1 MVQVTYPGVY
11 IQEVSSGVHTITGV
25 STSITAFVDFFRE
38 GPMDE
43 AVEIFGMTDF
53 QRTFG
58 GLDDRSEASYAIAQF
73 FLNGGSTA
81 LVIRSASADGTH
93 PLRTAGVKIAATTAG
108 GSDVLQVNAASAGLW
123 GNTLRAEVDLR
134 TADSKKL
141 FNLTVTR
148 YDSDQPD
155 AQPVVQERHLNL
167 SLDPADPRFAPD
179 VVNND
184 SQLVQLALGPAATA
198 TSIPAT
204 NGTVSANLAALAI
217 ADFDGIRSKKIRV
230 AVGSSPVFEASFAWA
245 AGEVTSLIQLATR
258 LEAAIRTAAIPAPG
272 TAQPTPPALT
282 GATVQVI
289 SSGTERRLVL
299 LAGRG
304 DPARSVVDKLVVT
317 DASAGDT
324 TASAVLKLTTATNGG
339 ENVQQYPL
347 GSAIASAAAYI
358 QGAVGADGLPPDAEA
373 ISGAVAQANQRG
385 MYALDTVD
393 LFNILCIPR
402 AALLDNAAMT
412 AVVDRAIA
420 YCEAKRAF
428 FLLDL
433 PQSVDQVAEVKD
445 WLDAHGSF
453 RHRNAALYFPR
464 LQIPDP
470 LNEYRLRSAGTSG
483 TIAGIYARTD
493 SERGVW
499 KAPAG
504 IDAVVRGIGAFDL
517 KLTDAENGTLNP
529 LGIDCLRSF
538 PVYGNIV
545 WGARTTLGA
554 DQLGSEWKYVPIR
567 RLALFLEESL
577 FRGTKWVVFEP
588 NDEPLWA
595 KIRLNVGAFMTSLFR
610 QGAFQGTNPKDAFFV
625 KCDGETTTQDDRNK
639 GIVNILVGFAPLKP
653 AEFVV
658 ISIQQIAGNL

>member
-43 AVEIFGMTDF
+43 AVEISGTTDF
-53 QRTFG
+53 QRIFG
-58 GLDDRSEASYAIAQF
+58 GLDSRSEASYAIAQF

-81 LVIRSASADGTH
+81 LVIRSASADATH
-93 PLRTAGVKIAATTAG
+93 PLSTANVKIKDATTT
-108 GSDVLQVNAASAGLW
+108 VLEVKAISPGLW
-123 GNTLRAEVDLR
+123 GNTLRVEVDHS
-134 TADSKKL
+134 TADFTKA

-148 YDSDQPD
+148 YDSDKAD
-155 AQPVVQERHLNL
+155 ARPIAQERHLNL
-167 SLDPADPRFAPD
+167 SLDSSNPRYAPTVVAAD
-179 VVNND
+179 
-184 SQLVQLALGPAATA
+184 SHLVALAVPSGTAATA
-198 TSIPAT
+198 IP
-204 NGTVSANLAALAI
+204 SANGITSGNLTLNQAAL
-217 ADFDGIRSKKIRV
+217 DGLSGKKIRIK
-230 AVGSSPVFEASFAWA
+230 VGGSDEHEATLGTWG
-245 AGEVTSLIQLATR
+245 AGEVSSLFALASR
-258 LEAAIRTAAIPAPG
+258 LETAIRTAKNTV
-272 TAQPTPPALT
+272 TATAPTPPALT
-282 GATVQVI
+282 GASVQVVTGTPGG
-289 SSGTERRLVL
+289 SSVGRLVIE
-299 LAGRG
+299 AGGG
-304 DPARSVVDKLVVT
+304 DPARSIT
-317 DASAGDT
+317 DTITVAVAGADTSADT
-324 TASAVLKLTTATNGG
+324 LKLTTGNLTGS
-339 ENVQQYPL
+339 NVQQYPL
-347 GSAIASAAAYI
+347 GSSLVSAASYVKDAT
-358 QGAVGADGLPPDAEA
+358 GADGLPPDAEA
-373 ISGAVAQANQRG
+373 ISGAVAQANQQG

-402 AALLDNAAMT
+402 AAVLDNVPMGL
-412 AVVDRAIA
+412 VVDRAIA

-428 FLLDL
+428 FLIDL
-433 PQSVDQVAEVKD
+433 PASIDEVAEVKN

-464 LQIPDP
+464 LQIADP
-470 LNEYRLRSAGTSG
+470 LNDYRLRSAGTSG

-504 IDAVVRGIGAFDL
+504 IEAVVRGIAGFDM

-554 DQLGSEWKYVPIR
+554 DQLASEWKYVPIR

-625 KCDGETTTQDDRNK
+625 KCDAETTTQDDRNK